1 MNIEELREYC
11 ISVKGAS
18 ECFPFDENVLV
29 FKIMDKMFVYVD
41 LSPKD
46 GKFKVNM
53 KCDPE
58 KSVELREKYQ
68 GVRQGIHTRSIMW
81 NAVCLANDV
90 PDKLIKELIEH
101 SVEEVIKNLP
111 RKKQEEYRKI
121 VVNARTSCEAQV
133 VSD

>member
-11 ISVKGAS
+11 TSVRGAS
-18 ECFPFDENVLV
+18 ECFPFDETTLV
-29 FKIMDKMFVYVD
+29 FKIMGKMFVYVE
-41 LSPKD
+41 LFPKD
-46 GKFKVNM
+46 GQFKVNM

-81 NAVCLANDV
+81 NAVYLASDV

-101 SVEEVIKNLP
+101 SVEEVIKKLP
-111 RKKQEEYRKI
+111 GKQREEYRKM
-121 VVNARTSCEAQV
+121 VN
-133 VSD
+133 D